1 MKSQKHGTGTSE
13 IEVSNVSPFGFWI
26 LLNEKEYFLPFS
38 SFPWFKQAKLDE
50 LFNVELI
57 NNNHIF
63 WPELDVD
70 LSLDIIDDP
79 DKFPLVYK

>member
-57 NNNHIF
+57 NNIF
-63 WPELDVD
+63 A
-70 LSLDIIDDP
+70 
-79 DKFPLVYK
+79 